1 MKTKGEK
8 SRNWQETEK
17 ERIQRRL
24 EGGRER
30 GIAKEEEV
38 LFQRKLGGG
47 RGESGQG
54 QTEEIHSRINTRGCD
69 SSFLLLLFPL

>member
-24 EGGRER
+24 EGGRKGER
-30 GIAKEEEV
+30 YSE
-38 LFQRKLGGG
+38 R
-47 RGESGQG
+47 RG
-54 QTEEIHSRINTRGCD
+54 
-69 SSFLLLLFPL
+69 SFISTKAWRREG

>member
-1 MKTKGEK
+1 M
-8 SRNWQETEK
+8 RRVETGK
-17 ERIQRRL
+17 KQRKREFREDL
-24 EGGRER
+24 RVEGRER
-30 GIAKEEEV
+30 DIAKEEEV